1 MTDKQ
6 SDKEKIQKRL
16 LSVEE
21 AATLL
26 GVSPRTI
33 YNGVAPKS
41 KRPFPVRP
49 KRVGKLVKFD
59 IRELEKYIT
68 AP

>member
-1 MTDKQ
+1 M
-6 SDKEKIQKRL
+6 EKRF

-21 AATLL
+21 TANYL
-26 GVSPRTI
+26 GMSPRTI

-41 KRPFPVRP
+41 KKPFPIKP

-59 IRELEKYIT
+59 IKDIDRFMKS
-68 AP
+68 A